1 MSKPTR
7 VRNKPRGTETD
18 TSHRLGFM
26 QGELSVPD
34 DFDQM
39 GKDEIAHKFNAATI
53 STRGYRFNR
62 KEAISASTSWLLT
75 NYKGQHRNCFTI
87 ESAPRDN

>member
-1 MSKPTR
+1 MSKPIN
-7 VRNKPRGTETD
+7 VQSKPRGTERD

-26 QGELSVPD
+26 QGEFSVPD

-39 GKDEIAHKFNAATI
+39 GKDKIGHLFKAATI

-62 KEAISASTSWLLT
+62 KDA
-75 NYKGQHRNCFTI
+75 NKR
-87 ESAPRDN
+87 